1 MRNIY
6 SQGNS
11 FGRIAYDE
19 GVIVHFSVIS
29 HRAARLALKMSAV
42 GKWRK
47 PVFPYSPI
55 DFDPLIF
62 IGFQPETGRHL
73 AVCKISRKGR

>member
-6 SQGNS
+6 SQGNT
-11 FGRIAYDE
+11 FGRIAYDN

-29 HRAARLALKMSAV
+29 HRAARLALKMSALE
-42 GKWRK
+42 KWRK

-55 DFDPLIF
+55 DFGPLIF
-62 IGFQPETGRHL
+62 VGFQPETGRHL
-73 AVCKISRKGR
+73 AVFKMSREGR